1 MSKIFSFFLLI
12 WKHFKFEIYYILSN
26 IFPYILQILYK
37 YIFII
42 NNYTAI
48 FSIKI
53 KIFKKKKYIQIHEK
67 INFQESVLY
76 TLYSLTTLI
85 YSYK

>member
-53 KIFKKKKYIQIHEK
+53 KIFKKK
-67 INFQESVLY
+67 N
-76 TLYSLTTLI
+76 I
-85 YSYK
+85 YKSMKK

>member
-53 KIFKKKKYIQIHEK
+53 KILKKK
-67 INFQESVLY
+67 N
-76 TLYSLTTLI
+76 I
-85 YSYK
+85 YKSMKK